1 MGLYFTSWNEC
12 SSFILTLDKSV
23 WIVSDYSS
31 DFNIKRSQIDIDK
44 VMCSNHSHLDT
55 GCDVPGVTKGIS
67 TTTVLPDT
75 DRENHTFKN
84 PGWFLHRTGTVDFV
98 HVILERDIIMTSED
112 SNQKPF

>member
-1 MGLYFTSWNEC
+1 MICCVLGLYFTSWNEC

-23 WIVSDYSS
+23 RIVSDYSS
-31 DFNIKRSQIDIDK
+31 AFNIKRPQIDIDK

-75 DRENHTFKN
+75 DREII
-84 PGWFLHRTGTVDFV
+84 LSRIQVDFCTEQGLW
-98 HVILERDIIMTSED
+98 ILFML
-112 SNQKPF
+112 F